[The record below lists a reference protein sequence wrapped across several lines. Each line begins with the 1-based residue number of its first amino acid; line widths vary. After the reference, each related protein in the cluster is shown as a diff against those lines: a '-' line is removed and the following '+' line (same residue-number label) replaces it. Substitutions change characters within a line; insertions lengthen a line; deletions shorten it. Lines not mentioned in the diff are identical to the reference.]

1 MGLKYGKIVLVN
13 NVINKVKKMDVCKQG
28 KETQARWPLT
38 IDKFKYTIKKL
49 KVGCDDVWRYAVLAL
64 CSFYFY
70 LIDCIDDTCQ
80 FMLNELVVHDLFSFV
95 LRDRMQ

>member
-28 KETQARWPLT
+28 KETQARQPLT

-49 KVGCDDVWRYAVLAL
+49 KVGDDVWRYALPAL
-64 CSFYFY
+64 CSFQFH
-70 LIDCIDDTCQ
+70 LIDHIDDTCQ

-95 LRDRMQ
+95 LRNRIQ